1 MHHIFQKTIIREVKW
16 TNFIISRFQKSCNKG
31 FMFRKTI
38 LKKIK
43 EPFLFQTLNVA
54 NASDATSNVE
64 SSTYLKKFQKLGD
77 SSIVLQSAS
86 WRRLSRKIIPQFR
99 EISWFSYLGLSKGW
113 MIKNQST
120 QRLTSSRDL
129 AFRLYKLQWEI

>member
-1 MHHIFQKTIIREVKW
+1 
-16 TNFIISRFQKSCNKG
+16 
-31 FMFRKTI
+31 MFRKTI

-43 EPFLFQTLNVA
+43 EPLLFQTLNVA

-86 WRRLSRKIIPQFR
+86 
-99 EISWFSYLGLSKGW
+99 
-113 MIKNQST
+113 
-120 QRLTSSRDL
+120 
-129 AFRLYKLQWEI
+129 